1 MQIAQLAMDDTVKL
15 MISMLSILNPVGV
28 IPIFLAMTESF
39 SEAKV
44 KAIATSCSIT
54 VVVTLLLSLFAGK
67 KLLSIFSI
75 SVDSF
80 TIGGGFLVFTMA
92 MEMIKAKRPSTKMNS
107 DEVESL
113 EAKEIGI
120 VPLAIPLISGPGSIS
135 TAIIYSSRMDS
146 TFHWVGAIVT
156 FILLGILIKV
166 IFNYSRAIG
175 KKLGTLGLNVMTRIM
190 GLILLSVSIEM
201 VSSGLRGLFPI
212 LESFY

>member
-1 MQIAQLAMDDTVKL
+1 
-15 MISMLSILNPVGV
+15 MLSILNPIGV
-28 IPIFLAMTESF
+28 IPIFLSMTESF
-39 SEAKV
+39 SEARM
-44 KAIATSCSIT
+44 KAISTSCAIT
-54 VVVTLLLSLFAGK
+54 VFITLIVSLVAGK

-107 DEVESL
+107 DEAESL
-113 EAKEIGI
+113 SAKEIGI

-135 TAIIYSSRMDS
+135 TAIIYSSRMSS
-146 TFHWVGAIVT
+146 TLHWIGAVIT
-156 FILLGILIKV
+156 FILLGILIKY
-166 IFNYSRAIG
+166 IFDYSRAIG
-175 KKLGTLGLNVMTRIM
+175 KKMGTLGLNIMTRIM